1 MRYEK
6 ARQILAEAIEL
17 IFENEQSVGTN
28 PTNKPRKGSGV
39 GVNAYRGLKKRG
51 LPTTSPSHIS
61 SQRIG
66 HVPLHKWRDL
76 NK

>member
-1 MRYEK
+1 MKYEK
-6 ARQILAEAIEL
+6 ARELVESAIEF
-17 IFENEQSVGTN
+17 IFENEQSGGTN
-28 PTNKPRKGSGV
+28 PTNKPSKGSGV
-39 GVNAYRGLKKRG
+39 GVNAYKGLKKRG